1 VWYVWIARPFA
12 VARSFP
18 QESRFSMIHAVASF
32 FRDLSVGTRLSLLIG
47 FGLIAIAAAA
57 GVFAVADMRTQAAL
71 ERRDTMAR
79 THELSHETETAQAHL
94 RARASAFLARG
105 DRASADAYAQ
115 QSARLLAVLTMLD
128 GMPETAAIRR
138 HIDTVRDGIAE
149 HANEFRKIADIEG
162 DGPPIRLDKLTVAT
176 EEALASVGA
185 MLSVPGRESLAARLL
200 AVNLLA
206 RRVLAGDAQAGLDM
220 VRARHEGFDRELT
233 QAHLGEW
240 TTVEIAERMS
250 AYIAAILDEA
260 EERSRQQKAATRLD
274 EILDYLRPGLEAIG
288 VFRNE
293 ADAAI
298 AEAVDKRRQARFLMY
313 AGAAGV
319 GAAFL
324 ILGLLVARGIS
335 RPLRGLALAG
345 RQLADGHRAAFI
357 PISTAGDE
365 VGDLAR
371 ALRAVRDTAAEA
383 DTHLRAREL
392 REKALLLQ
400 GQASRKRLLDEIDT
414 CVRAAAATIA
424 DAAAEIRRLAADAS
438 RAATDTGRH
447 AGDIAA
453 ASGETTASL
462 RRLATVASALHA
474 SIAETHRRLAVLDP
488 KAGAEAGLP
497 ADAAAVG
504 QRVAHIGRL
513 ALRTR
518 LMALNSVIGTNHAGT
533 ADAEPEVEMIAAEI
547 GTLARQIAEESAAFE
562 TLGTAM
568 EEARAPLGMA
578 AQSIHGETAATR
590 DILRNAEGAVAAI
603 LTLSNAISRIT
614 RAAGE
619 SARVADAMR
628 TAAETAAERS
638 DRLRNDI
645 DGLLARLRQ

>member
-1 VWYVWIARPFA
+1 
-12 VARSFP
+12 
-18 QESRFSMIHAVASF
+18 MIHAVASY

-71 ERRDTMAR
+71 ERRDAMAR
-79 THELSHETETAQAHL
+79 IHELSHETDTGQAQL

-105 DRASADAYAQ
+105 DRGSAEAYAQ
-115 QSARLLAVLTMLD
+115 QSARLLAILAMLD
-128 GMPETAAIRR
+128 GMPETATIRR

-149 HANEFRKIADIEG
+149 HATEFRKIADLEG
-162 DGPPIRLDKLTVAT
+162 DGPPIRLDALTTAT
-176 EEALASVGA
+176 EEALAAVGA
-185 MLSVPGRESLAARLL
+185 MLSVPGREALAAKLL
-200 AVNLLA
+200 AVNLHA
-206 RRVLAGDAQAGLDM
+206 RHVLAGDAQAGLDM
-220 VRARHEGFDRELT
+220 VRARHEGFDRELA
-233 QAHLGEW
+233 QAQLGEW
-240 TTVEIAERMS
+240 TTVEIAERMN
-250 AYIAAILDEA
+250 AYISAILDEA
-260 EERSRQQKAATRLD
+260 GERSRQKKAAARLD

-288 VFRNE
+288 AFRNE

-298 AEAVDKRRQARFLMY
+298 AEAVDKRHQAQILMY
-313 AGAAGV
+313 AGAAGI
-319 GAAFL
+319 GAVFL
-324 ILGLLVARGIS
+324 ILGLLTALGIS
-335 RPLRGLALAG
+335 RPLRALAVAG
-345 RQLADGHRAAFI
+345 RQLADGHRDAFI

-371 ALRAVRDTAAEA
+371 ALRAVRDIAAET
-383 DTHLRAREL
+383 DTHLRARDL

-400 GQASRKRLLDEIDT
+400 GQASQKRLLDEIDT
-414 CVRAAAATIA
+414 RVRDAAATIA
-424 DAAAEIRRLAADAS
+424 AAAAETRRLADAAGQ
-438 RAATDTGRH
+438 AATDTGRH

-462 RRLATVASALHA
+462 RRLATVASTLHA
-474 SIAETHRRLAVLDP
+474 SVTETHRRLAVLEP
-488 KAGAEAGLP
+488 AAGAETGIP

-504 QRVAHIGRL
+504 QRVAYIGRL

-518 LMALNSVIGTNHAGT
+518 LMALNSVIGTRHAGA

-547 GTLARQIAEESAAFE
+547 GALARQIAEESAAFE

-568 EEARAPLGMA
+568 EAARAPLGVA
-578 AQSIHGETAATR
+578 AQSIRGENAATR

-619 SARVADAMR
+619 SARVAEAMR
-628 TAAETAAERS
+628 TAAEAAVGRS

-645 DGLLARLRQ
+645 DGLLARLRP

>member
-1 VWYVWIARPFA
+1 
-12 VARSFP
+12 
-18 QESRFSMIHAVASF
+18 MIHAVASF

-47 FGLIAIAAAA
+47 FGLIAIAAAG

-71 ERRDTMAR
+71 EQRDAMAR
-79 THELSHETETAQAHL
+79 IHELSHETDTGQAQL
-94 RARASAFLARG
+94 RARAAAFLARG
-105 DRASADAYAQ
+105 DRGSAEAYAQ
-115 QSARLLAVLTMLD
+115 QSARLLAILTMLD

-149 HANEFRKIADIEG
+149 HANEFKKIADLEG
-162 DGPPIRLDKLTVAT
+162 DGPPIRLDRLTLAT
-176 EEALASVGA
+176 EEALAAVGA
-185 MLSVPGRESLAARLL
+185 MVSVPGREALAARLL
-200 AVNLLA
+200 AVNLQA

-220 VRARHEGFDRELT
+220 VRARHEGFDRELA
-233 QAHLGEW
+233 QARLGEW
-240 TTVEIAERMS
+240 TTVEIAERMNV
-250 AYIAAILDEA
+250 YISAILDEA
-260 EERSRQQKAATRLD
+260 GERSRQKRAAARLD

-288 VFRNE
+288 AFRNE

-298 AEAVDKRRQARFLMY
+298 AEAVGKRRQAQILMY
-313 AGAAGV
+313 AGAAGI
-319 GAAFL
+319 GAVFL
-324 ILGLLVARGIS
+324 ILGLLTALGIS

-345 RQLADGHRAAFI
+345 RQLADGHRDAFI

-371 ALRAVRDTAAEA
+371 ALRAVRDTAAETE
-383 DTHLRAREL
+383 THLRARDL

-400 GQASRKRLLDEIDT
+400 GQASQKRLIEEIDT
-414 CVRAAAATIA
+414 RVRDAAAMIA
-424 DAAAEIRRLAADAS
+424 DAAAETRRLADAAGQ
-438 RAATDTGRH
+438 AAADTGRH
-447 AGDIAA
+447 AGDITA

-474 SIAETHRRLAVLDP
+474 SVTETHRRLAVLEP
-488 KAGAEAGLP
+488 AAGAEAGLP

-504 QRVAHIGRL
+504 ERVAYIGRL

-518 LMALNSVIGTNHAGT
+518 LMALNSVIGTRHAGT
-533 ADAEPEVEMIAAEI
+533 PGAEPEVEMIAAEI
-547 GTLARQIAEESAAFE
+547 GALARQIAEESAAFE

-568 EEARAPLGMA
+568 EAARAPLGVA
-578 AQSIHGETAATR
+578 AQSVRGENAATR

-619 SARVADAMR
+619 SARVAEAMR
-628 TAAETAAERS
+628 TTAEAAAERS

-645 DGLLARLRQ
+645 DGLLARLRQET

>member
-1 VWYVWIARPFA
+1 
-12 VARSFP
+12 
-18 QESRFSMIHAVASF
+18 
-32 FRDLSVGTRLSLLIG
+32 
-47 FGLIAIAAAA
+47 
-57 GVFAVADMRTQAAL
+57 
-71 ERRDTMAR
+71 
-79 THELSHETETAQAHL
+79 
-94 RARASAFLARG
+94 
-105 DRASADAYAQ
+105 
-115 QSARLLAVLTMLD
+115 
-128 GMPETAAIRR
+128 
-138 HIDTVRDGIAE
+138 
-149 HANEFRKIADIEG
+149 
-162 DGPPIRLDKLTVAT
+162 
-176 EEALASVGA
+176 
-185 MLSVPGRESLAARLL
+185 
-200 AVNLLA
+200 
-206 RRVLAGDAQAGLDM
+206 
-220 VRARHEGFDRELT
+220 
-233 QAHLGEW
+233 
-240 TTVEIAERMS
+240 
-250 AYIAAILDEA
+250 
-260 EERSRQQKAATRLD
+260 
-274 EILDYLRPGLEAIG
+274 
-288 VFRNE
+288 
-293 ADAAI
+293 
-298 AEAVDKRRQARFLMY
+298 
-313 AGAAGV
+313 
-319 GAAFL
+319 
-324 ILGLLVARGIS
+324 LLVARGIS

-414 CVRAAAATIA
+414 CVRAAAVTIA

-638 DRLRNDI
+638 GRLRNDI